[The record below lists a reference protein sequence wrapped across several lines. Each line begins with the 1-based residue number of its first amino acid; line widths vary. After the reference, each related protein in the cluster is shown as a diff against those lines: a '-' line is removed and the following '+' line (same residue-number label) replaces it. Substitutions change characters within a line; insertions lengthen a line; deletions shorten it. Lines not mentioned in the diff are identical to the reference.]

1 MSLWYKLTGAL
12 LISCLLL
19 TACSSQQGETVSP
32 VQDEPVE
39 EGQVITIENPQ
50 VLTEQ
55 TAANTEDGKQY
66 QIQTRLTDFHL
77 LSENAGIAWGA
88 TRSELR
94 LYLTQNSGK
103 TWTSISPAASVQFPY
118 HPKYNRDIFFYNET
132 YGWIVRNPVGS
143 SDAIVLRT
151 RDGGATWKI
160 AALPGSEQVAAIYFT
175 DDSHGWILAAKSYP
189 EKEEKT
195 LYQTEDGGAT
205 WSKIMGSLS
214 SSDAALEHLLPS
226 SGSELSMVFRDRMHG
241 YVSMISSGIPK
252 LYTTD
257 NGGISWSEVKD
268 FFSTAKYKSCE
279 KFMAGELQ
287 FFFTEPFLSSEP
299 FFSSEPLNGW
309 IPIGCVKEKSTK
321 FNGYFTADNGDTWNL
336 APFNSFW
343 QDGLN
348 ESLAPAFISSEE
360 GWLLRNSKVY
370 HTLDQG
376 KTWTLLPESK
386 VLTKILTDYP
396 EIVKVRFS
404 TAEVGWLLVAQSNQ
418 KRSLLLQTLDGGVSW
433 RVL

>member
-1 MSLWYKLTGAL
+1 MSLWYKLTGAV

-19 TACSSQQGETVSP
+19 TACSSQQGETPSL
-32 VQDEPVE
+32 VQDEAAE

-50 VLTEQ
+50 VLTEH
-55 TAANTEDGKQY
+55 TSTDKDEGKQY

-77 LSENAGIAWGA
+77 LSENAGIAWGS

-103 TWTSISPAASVQFPY
+103 TWASISPAASVQFPY
-118 HPKYNRDIFFYNET
+118 NPKYNRDIFFIDET

-160 AALPGSEQVAAIYFT
+160 ASLPGSEQVAAIYFT
-175 DDSHGWILAAKSYP
+175 DDTHGWILAAKSYP
-189 EKEEKT
+189 DKEEKT

-205 WSKIMGSLS
+205 WSKIMGSIS
-214 SSDAALEHLLPS
+214 TSDAALEHMLPS

-287 FFFTEPFLSSEP
+287 Y
-299 FFSSEPLNGW
+299 FSSEPLSGW
-309 IPIGCVKEKSTK
+309 IPIGCVKEDSTK
-321 FNGYFTADNGDTWNL
+321 FNGYYTADNGATWSL
-336 APFNSFW
+336 APFDSFW
-343 QDGLN
+343 QNGLN
-348 ESLAPAFISSEE
+348 ESLAPAFISSGE
-360 GWLLRNSKVY
+360 GWMLQNSQMY

-396 EIVKVRFS
+396 EIVKLEFS
-404 TAEVGWLLVAQSNQ
+404 TVKVGWLLVAQSNQ
-418 KRSLLLQTLDGGVSW
+418 KRSLLLQTVDGGVSW